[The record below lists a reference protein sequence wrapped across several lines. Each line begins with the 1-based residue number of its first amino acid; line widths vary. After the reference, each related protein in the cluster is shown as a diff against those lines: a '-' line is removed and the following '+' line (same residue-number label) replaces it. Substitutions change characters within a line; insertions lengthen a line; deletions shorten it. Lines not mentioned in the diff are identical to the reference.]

1 MQFVK
6 LVIRNT
12 FRQRLRTTLTI
23 FGMAVAILAFC
34 LLDTVVEA
42 WYVGV
47 NSAAPNRLVSRNS
60 VSLIFPLPLHYRS
73 RIQLVPGVDR
83 VVYANWFGG
92 VYIDEHHFFPRMAVG
107 PENYFDVFS
116 EFRVSRGE
124 LTAFWK
130 QRNACIAGRKIVE
143 QYGWKLGDTIT
154 LTGNIYPGEW
164 RFVLRGV
171 YNGATKSTDETLF
184 FFRWDY
190 LDETVKKNTPARA
203 GKVGWYVIQVRNP
216 ADAGQISES
225 VDNLFK
231 NSSAET
237 LTETE
242 KSFQAGFLAMTESIV
257 IAVRIVSYV
266 VIGVILIVLVNTMA
280 MTSRER
286 TPEYAILKTMGLG
299 SKHLWLL
306 IAGESVFISM
316 LGAAVGMALSYP
328 AANVFSSNTG
338 SLLPVFQIHFWK
350 TLCFCA
356 LISFGI
362 GIVSSLLPIWSASRL
377 RIAEALRHLG

>member
-1 MQFVK
+1 
-6 LVIRNT
+6 
-12 FRQRLRTTLTI
+12 
-23 FGMAVAILAFC
+23 MAVAILAFC

-116 EFRVSRGE
+116 EFRVSRGA

-286 TPEYAILKTMGLG
+286 TPEYAILKTMGFG

>member
-1 MQFVK
+1 
-6 LVIRNT
+6 
-12 FRQRLRTTLTI
+12 
-23 FGMAVAILAFC
+23 MAVAILAFC

-47 NSAAPNRLVSRNS
+47 NSASPNRLVSRNA
-60 VSLIFPLPLHYRS
+60 VSLIFPLPLNYRS
-73 RIQLVPGVDR
+73 RIQLVSGVDQ

-92 VYIDEHHFFPRMAVG
+92 VYVDERHFFPRIAVG
-107 PENYFDVFS
+107 PENYFDVFP
-116 EFRVSRGE
+116 EFRVPKDE
-124 LTAFWK
+124 LTSFWK
-130 QRNACIAGRKIVE
+130 QRNACIAGRKIVD
-143 QYGWKLGDTIT
+143 QYGWKPGDTIA
-154 LTGNIYPGEW
+154 LTGNIYPGDW
-164 RFVLRGV
+164 SFVLRGV
-171 YNGATKSTDETLF
+171 YSGATKSTDETLF
-184 FFRWDY
+184 FFHWDY
-190 LDETVKKNTPARA
+190 LDETVKKQMPARA
-203 GKVGWYVIQVRNP
+203 GQVGWYVIQVRNP

-242 KSFQAGFLAMTESIV
+242 KAFQAGFLAMTEAIV
-257 IAVRIVSYV
+257 VAVRIVSYV

-286 TPEYAILKTMGLG
+286 TPEYAILKTMGFG

-316 LGAAVGMALSYP
+316 IGAAVGMALSYP
-328 AANVFSSNTG
+328 AASVFSSNTG

-350 TLCFCA
+350 TLSFCA

-362 GIVSSLLPIWSASRL
+362 GIVSSLLPIWSASRV

>member
-1 MQFVK
+1 MQFLK

-47 NSAAPNRLVSRNS
+47 NSASPNRLVSRNS
-60 VSLIFPLPLHYRS
+60 VSLIFPLPLNYRS
-73 RIQLVPGVDR
+73 RIQLVSGVDQ

-92 VYIDEHHFFPRMAVG
+92 VYIDERHFFPRIAVG
-107 PENYFDVFS
+107 PENYFDVFP
-116 EFRVSRGE
+116 EFRVPKDE
-124 LTAFWK
+124 LTSFWK
-130 QRNACIAGRKIVE
+130 QRNACIAGRKIVD
-143 QYGWKLGDTIT
+143 QYGWKPGDTIA
-154 LTGNIYPGEW
+154 LTGNIYPGDW
-164 RFVLRGV
+164 SFVLRGV
-171 YNGATKSTDETLF
+171 YSGATKSTDETLF
-184 FFRWDY
+184 FFHWDY
-190 LDETVKKNTPARA
+190 LDETVKKQMPARA
-203 GKVGWYVIQVRNP
+203 GQVGWYVIQVRNP

-242 KSFQAGFLAMTESIV
+242 KAFQAGFLAMTEAIV
-257 IAVRIVSYV
+257 VAVRIVSYV

-286 TPEYAILKTMGLG
+286 TPEYAILKTMGFG

-316 LGAAVGMALSYP
+316 IGAAVGMALSYP
-328 AANVFSSNTG
+328 AASVFSSNTG

-350 TLCFCA
+350 TLSFCA

-362 GIVSSLLPIWSASRL
+362 GIVSSLLPIWSASRV

>member
-286 TPEYAILKTMGLG
+286 TPEYAILKTMGFG

>member
-1 MQFVK
+1 
-6 LVIRNT
+6 
-12 FRQRLRTTLTI
+12 
-23 FGMAVAILAFC
+23 MAVAILAFC

-47 NSAAPNRLVSRNS
+47 NPAAPNRLVSRNS

-286 TPEYAILKTMGLG
+286 TPEYAILKTMGFG

>member
-286 TPEYAILKTMGLG
+286 TPEYAILKTMGFG

-350 TLCFCA
+350 TLSFCA

-362 GIVSSLLPIWSASRL
+362 GIVSSLLPIWSASRV
-377 RIAEALRHLG
+377 RIAEARRHLG